1 MNDFFDA
8 VRRFLLDYLPKQRCL
23 SENTILSY
31 KQTLNLFVS
40 YMRDWEGV
48 ATVELTFS
56 RIDRD
61 AILGFLTWL
70 ENVRKCSASTR
81 NQRLMALRSFL
92 EFAGQIDCTHT
103 ALYLSACN
111 IPSKESHGRIVEFL
125 TEPALIAL
133 LQQPNPSRQKDQ
145 RNLVFMILMYDTA
158 ARCSELL
165 DMKVCDLRLDA
176 KHPIAY
182 LHGKGRKIR
191 TVPLLSK
198 TVQHCKQYLR
208 KFHPSTDCHSEA
220 PLFFTVIHGTQ
231 QKMSPDTVAAFFAK
245 YGRMAKSVCPEVPE
259 HIHPHMMRHTRAM
272 HLYQSGMPM
281 VLLSQYLGHTQVETT
296 MIYAYADTEMKRAA
310 IQKADAVRGTKPVP
324 NEIWADNEEMI
335 LKLSGLL

>member
-31 KQTLNLFVS
+31 RQTLNIFVT
-40 YMRDWEGV
+40 YMRDGMGIG
-48 ATVELTFS
+48 TSELTFS
-56 RIDRD
+56 CIDRD
-61 AILGFLTWL
+61 VILGFLTWL
-70 ENVRKCSASTR
+70 ENVRGCSASTR

-92 EFAGQIDCTHT
+92 DFAGQIDCTQT

-111 IPSKESHGRIVEFL
+111 IPSKEAHGRIVEFL
-125 TEPALIAL
+125 TESALTAL
-133 LQQPNPSRQKDQ
+133 LQQPNPSKQKDL

-165 DMKVCDLRLDA
+165 DMKVCDLRLST

-182 LHGKGRKIR
+182 LHGKGRKTR
-191 TVPLLSK
+191 TVPLLNR
-198 TVQHCKQYLR
+198 TVQHCKQYLS
-208 KFHPSTDCHSEA
+208 KFHPDKDDRSEA
-220 PLFFTVIHGTQ
+220 PLFYTVIHGSQ
-231 QKMSPDTVAAFFAK
+231 QKMSLDTVAAFFTK
-245 YGRMAKSVCPEVPE
+245 YASMAKIVCTEVPE

-281 VLLSQYLGHTQVETT
+281 VLLSQYLGHAQVETT
-296 MIYAYADTEMKRAA
+296 MIYAYADTEMKRTA
-310 IQKADAVRGTKPVP
+310 IQKADAVRKAKPIP

-335 LKLSGLL
+335 LKLSGLT

>member
-31 KQTLNLFVS
+31 KQTLNIFVA
-40 YMRDWEGV
+40 YMRDEVGIG
-48 ATVELTFS
+48 ATELTFS
-56 RIDRD
+56 HIGQSV
-61 AILGFLTWL
+61 ILSFLTWL
-70 ENVRKCSASTR
+70 ENARGCSASTR

-92 EFAGQIDCTHT
+92 DFAGQIDCAQT

-111 IPSKESHGRIVEFL
+111 IPATKDHSRIIAFL
-125 TEPALIAL
+125 TEPALAAL
-133 LQQPNPSRQKDQ
+133 LQQPDPSKFKDL

-165 DMKVCDLRLDA
+165 DMRVCDLRLDE

-182 LHGKGRKIR
+182 LHGKGRKTR

-198 TVQHCKQYLR
+198 TVQHCRHYLR
-208 KFHPSTDCHSEA
+208 KFHPTANNHSEA
-220 PLFFTVIHGTQ
+220 PLFFTVIHGVQ
-231 QKMSPDTVAAFFAK
+231 QKMSPDTVAAFLTK
-245 YGRMAKSVCPEVPE
+245 YGSMARCICPEVPE

-281 VLLSQYLGHTQVETT
+281 VLLSQ
-296 MIYAYADTEMKRAA
+296 
-310 IQKADAVRGTKPVP
+310 
-324 NEIWADNEEMI
+324 
-335 LKLSGLL
+335 

>member
-23 SENTILSY
+23 SNNTIRSY
-31 KQTLNLFVS
+31 KQALNLFVS
-40 YMRDWEGV
+40 YMRDEKGV
-48 ATVELTFS
+48 VTTELTFS

-61 AILGFLTWL
+61 TILGFLTWL
-70 ENVRKCSASTR
+70 EAVRGCSVSTR

-92 EFAGQIDCTHT
+92 DFAGQMDCTQT

-111 IPSKESHGRIVEFL
+111 IPSGQAHRRIVEFL
-125 TEPALIAL
+125 TEPALAAL
-133 LQQPNPSRQKDQ
+133 LQQPDPSKPKEL

-165 DMKVCDLRLDA
+165 DMKICDLRLDA

-182 LHGKGRKIR
+182 LHGKGRKTR
-191 TVPLLSK
+191 TVPLLDR
-198 TVQHCKQYLR
+198 TVQQCKRYLS
-208 KFHPSTDCHSEA
+208 KFHPTANGHSEA
-220 PLFFTVIHGTQ
+220 PLFYTVIHGTQ
-231 QKMSPDTVAAFFAK
+231 QKMSPDTVAVFFTK
-245 YGRMAKSVCPEVPE
+245 YGNMAKSVCPEFPE

-272 HLYQSGMPM
+272 HLYRSGMPM
-281 VLLSQYLGHTQVETT
+281 VLLSQYLGHAQVETT

-310 IQKADAVRGTKPVP
+310 IQKADAIRRSKPVP
-324 NEIWADNEEMI
+324 DEIWADNEEMI

>member
-40 YMRDWEGV
+40 YMWDEKGI

-56 RIDRD
+56 CINRD
-61 AILGFLTWL
+61 VILGFLTWL

-81 NQRLMALRSFL
+81 NQRLMAMRSFL
-92 EFAGQIDCTHT
+92 EFAGQVDCTQT
-103 ALYLSACN
+103 ALYLSARN
-111 IPSKESHGRIVEFL
+111 IPSKEAHGRVVEFL
-125 TEPALIAL
+125 TEPSLTAL
-133 LQQPNPSRQKDQ
+133 LQQPDPSKPKDL

-165 DMKVCDLRLDA
+165 DMKVCDLRLDI

-182 LHGKGRKIR
+182 LHGKGRKTR
-191 TVPLLSK
+191 TVPLLDK

-208 KFHPSTDCHSEA
+208 KFHPFNDNYSEA
-220 PLFFTVIHGTQ
+220 PLFYTVIHGTK
-231 QKMSPDTVAAFFAK
+231 QKISSDTVAAFFTK
-245 YGRMAKSVCPEVPE
+245 YGSMAKSVCPEFPE

-281 VLLSQYLGHTQVETT
+281 VLLSQYLGHAQVETT
-296 MIYAYADTEMKRAA
+296 MIYAHADTEMKRAA
-310 IQKADAVRGTKPVP
+310 IRKADAVRKSKSVP
-324 NEIWADNEEMI
+324 DEIWADNEEII
-335 LKLSGLL
+335 LKLSGLR

>member
-1 MNDFFDA
+1 MNDFFDT
-8 VRRFLLDYLPKQRCL
+8 VRHFLLEYLPKQRCL

-40 YMRDWEGV
+40 YMQDEQDV
-48 ATVELTFS
+48 STTKLTFS

-61 AILGFLTWL
+61 TILGFLTWL
-70 ENVRKCSASTR
+70 ETARKCSASTR

-92 EFAGQIDCTHT
+92 EFAGQMDCTQM

-125 TEPALIAL
+125 TEPSLAAL
-133 LQQPNPSRQKDQ
+133 LQQPDPSKPKDL

-165 DMKVCDLRLDA
+165 NMKVCDLRLDE

-182 LHGKGRKIR
+182 LHGKGRKTR

-198 TVQHCKQYLR
+198 TVQHCRKYLR
-208 KFHPSTDCHSEA
+208 KFHPTANDHGEA
-220 PLFFTVIHGTQ
+220 PLFFTVIHGAQ

-245 YGRMAKSVCPEVPE
+245 YGSMARSICPEVPE

-281 VLLSQYLGHTQVETT
+281 VLLSQYLGHAQVETT
-296 MIYAYADTEMKRAA
+296 MIYAHADTEMKRAA
-310 IQKADAVRGTKPVP
+310 IQKADAVRGAKPIP
-324 NEIWADNEEMI
+324 DEIWVNNEEMI
-335 LKLSGLL
+335 LKLSGLR